1 METAESKS
9 ATTGSAASTAVAD
22 DVLHLGSGTKLSAE
36 EIAKALAHH
45 NRHHRGDQPQQAAAK
60 KAPGKKNR

>member
-1 METAESKS
+1 MEQNESN
-9 ATTGSAASTAVAD
+9 TAVAN
-22 DVLHLGSGTKLSAE
+22 DVLHNDHPTKLSAE

-45 NRHHRGDQPQQAAAK
+45 NKRHAEDQSKEVPTK